1 MTNPNYDPISGDL
14 EAARLRDK
22 LQDMKRILTPDRA
35 RAIAE
40 QLENDGSDEMAEDM
54 EAYALML
61 EEA

>member
-1 MTNPNYDPISGDL
+1 MTNSNYDPISGDL

-22 LQDMKRILTPDRA
+22 LQDVKRTLTADRA
-35 RAIAE
+35 REIAE

-61 EEA
+61 EAE